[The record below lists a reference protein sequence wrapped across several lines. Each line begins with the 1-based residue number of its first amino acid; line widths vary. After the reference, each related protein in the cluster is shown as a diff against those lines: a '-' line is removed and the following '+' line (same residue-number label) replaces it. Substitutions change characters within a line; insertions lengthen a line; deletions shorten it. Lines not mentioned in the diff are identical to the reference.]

1 MFLKH
6 FLGCYATRI
15 SGSGLELITQK
26 WGHSLVELDLAWS
39 SATEAL
45 DMAVSALA
53 EVPEKGIT
61 SPLRLV
67 WVEKINNSCPPIS
80 TKFLFLNFVTGF

>member
-1 MFLKH
+1 MFSHKLCV
-6 FLGCYATRI
+6 FAGCYATRI

-45 DMAVSALA
+45 DLAVSALA
-53 EVPEKGIT
+53 EVPEKGCA
-61 SPLRLV
+61 SPLR
-67 WVEKINNSCPPIS
+67 
-80 TKFLFLNFVTGF
+80 FVSMNHE